1 MTVSQGKRAV
11 VCGSDRLATC
21 LLNFFLARGLS
32 IPEDIAVI
40 GCDGDTVFSE
50 FSQKKLCTYRQPFED
65 MSQFIYQTADDILKN
80 PGKPFFHAEFAPRY
94 IEGETV

>member
-1 MTVSQGKRAV
+1 M
-11 VCGSDRLATC
+11 
-21 LLNFFLARGLS
+21 
-32 IPEDIAVI
+32 I
-40 GCDGDTVFSE
+40 GCDRDTVFSE

-94 IEGETV
+94 IEGDGLNLQDTTSGSKMHVSPTNNLLL